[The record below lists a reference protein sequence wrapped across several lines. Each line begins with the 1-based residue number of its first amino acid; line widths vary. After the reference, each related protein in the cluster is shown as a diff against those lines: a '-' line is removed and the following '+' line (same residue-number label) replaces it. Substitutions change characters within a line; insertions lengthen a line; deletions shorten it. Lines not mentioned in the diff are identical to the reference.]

1 MILRTC
7 LKNFKDQA
15 VKELIAL
22 YTLEHCKEIESVK
35 RYPRVRLC
43 DTKNKNNVAPECQR
57 YISKQYKH
65 NSSNTN
71 HLKSV
76 AGRSGTYYFAMNM
89 AAKCKTLVI
98 RQPIP
103 PTFPF
108 EKLNKREE
116 MFLLDDESEFEGW
129 TLAGDQR

>member
-1 MILRTC
+1 MILIKGPRELSQGVSGF
-7 LKNFKDQA
+7 LKVNFDIEKLFEKFKDQA

-57 YISKQYKH
+57 YISKQHKH

-76 AGRSGTYYFAMNM
+76 AGRAGTCILFCNEHG
-89 AAKCKTLVI
+89 CQV
-98 RQPIP
+98 
-103 PTFPF
+103 
-108 EKLNKREE
+108 
-116 MFLLDDESEFEGW
+116 
-129 TLAGDQR
+129 